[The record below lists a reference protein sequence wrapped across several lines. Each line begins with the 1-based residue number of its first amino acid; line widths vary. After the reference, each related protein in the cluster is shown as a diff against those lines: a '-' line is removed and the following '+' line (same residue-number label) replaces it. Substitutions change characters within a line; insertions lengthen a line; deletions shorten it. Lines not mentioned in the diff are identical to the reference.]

1 MILSKMRPMPAE
13 PVMTPPPAPPVANTA
28 RRYGGASASE
38 RAAQR
43 RDRLIEAA
51 LDVFG
56 RQGWRNSTMRL
67 ICAQARLNDRYFYE
81 HFATL
86 DEIFLAVHKQLS
98 ADVAV
103 RIMTQVAQQA
113 DDPILQTRAG
123 LTAFFEYIKEDARRA
138 QILLVDAVTTG
149 LTNPHNLNA
158 RVSQYAD
165 LLRGRFSARYPKLSI
180 PLDVELVVG
189 GFVGMVIHT
198 ATVWSQRQFDTPV
211 DILVDHNIYAWS
223 GLHQWLSSQ
232 GEGASLG

>member
-1 MILSKMRPMPAE
+1 MPQSSSE
-13 PVMTPPPAPPVANTA
+13 PAMSQPSDPLDVNTA
-28 RRYGGASASE
+28 RRYGGASAAE

-43 RDRLIEAA
+43 RERLLDAA

-56 RQGWRNSTMRL
+56 RHGWRHSTMRL

-98 ADVAV
+98 ADVAA
-103 RIMTQVAQQA
+103 RIMLQVAQQP

-123 LTAFFEYIKEDARRA
+123 LKAFFEYIKEDARRA
-138 QILLVDAVTTG
+138 
-149 LTNPHNLNA
+149 HLNA
-158 RVSQYAD
+158 RVSQYAG
-165 LLRGRFSARYPKLSI
+165 LLRERFKARYPKLTI

-232 GEGASLG
+232 GGGASPG

>member
-1 MILSKMRPMPAE
+1 
-13 PVMTPPPAPPVANTA
+13 MTQPSAPIVVNTA
-28 RRYGGASASE
+28 RRYGGASATE
-38 RAAQR
+38 RATQR
-43 RDRLIEAA
+43 RARLVDAA

-81 HFATL
+81 HFTTL
-86 DEIFLAVHKQLS
+86 DEIFVAVHKQLS
-98 ADVAV
+98 AQVAE
-103 RIMTQVAQQA
+103 RIMTQVAQQP

-123 LTAFFEYIKEDARRA
+123 LKAFFEYIKEDARRA

-165 LLRGRFSARYPKLSI
+165 LLRGRFKLRYPKLTTT
-180 PLDVELVVG
+180 LDVELVVG
-189 GFVGMVIHT
+189 GFVGRVIHS
-198 ATVWSQRQFDTPV
+198 ATVWAHRQFDTPV

-232 GEGASLG
+232 RAGTPAV

>member
-1 MILSKMRPMPAE
+1 MSQQS
-13 PVMTPPPAPPVANTA
+13 APLDVNTA
-28 RRYGGASASE
+28 RRYGGASAAE

-43 RDRLIEAA
+43 RERLLEAA
-51 LDVFG
+51 FDVFG
-56 RQGWRNSTMRL
+56 RHGWRHGTMRL

-98 ADVAV
+98 ADVAA
-103 RIMTQVAQQA
+103 RIMLQVAQQP

-158 RVSQYAD
+158 RVSQYAG
-165 LLRGRFSARYPKLSI
+165 LLRERFKARYPKLTI
-180 PLDVELVVG
+180 ALDVELVVG
-189 GFVGMVIHT
+189 GFVGMVVHT
-198 ATVWSQRQFDTPV
+198 ATVWFQRQFDAPV

-232 GEGASLG
+232 GEGPSPG